1 MNNNKITFCSIS
13 ECNQEGVKRM
23 KIRKR
28 MNGMVFPLV
37 APIMMALFLTSMVCL
52 TSGAIVVG
60 AQLEAQDKLQ
70 VRSPGQARFASP
82 EEAMRALVDAAK
94 AKDRGALA
102 EIFGAEHQAEMFSG
116 DQVQDNEEMD
126 EFAADVQESAKL
138 EKVDDTRFTL
148 LIGTENWPF
157 PMPIVKDENQWR
169 FDSEAG
175 QTELMNRRVG
185 QNELSTI
192 LTCRAYVL
200 AQREYFDQRFD
211 WQQED
216 MENNDGVAEYARR
229 FMSSPGRRDGLYWD
243 TAEGE
248 KPSPLGVLVAS
259 ARAEGYG
266 ANGQSDEQSR
276 LDLQHINLVNAR
288 QVDQSQDRNG
298 SSPTQRRN
306 PYHGYYFKILTRQ
319 GPLAGGGPYDYVIN
333 GNMIAG
339 FALVAF
345 PDKWGSSGV
354 MTFVVNQQGRVYQ
367 RNLGPETASI
377 AGAIDEYNPDPSWT
391 LVQD

>member
-1 MNNNKITFCSIS
+1 MINDKITFCNIS

-23 KIRKR
+23 RIRKL

-37 APIMMALFLTSMVCL
+37 ARIVLALFLTLMVCL

-60 AQLEAQDKLQ
+60 AQPEAQDKSQ
-70 VRSPGQARFASP
+70 VQPSGQARFASP

-102 EIFGAEHQAEMFSG
+102 DIFGAEHQAEMFSG

-175 QTELMNRRVG
+175 QAELMNRRVG

-211 WQQED
+211 QQQED
-216 MENNDGVAEYARR
+216 MENNDGVAEYAQR

-266 ANGQSDEQSR
+266 TNGQSDEQSSV
-276 LDLQHINLVNAR
+276 DLQHINLVNVR
-288 QVDQSQDRNG
+288 QVDQSHDRNG
-298 SSPTQRRN
+298 SSPMRSRN

-367 RNLGPETASI
+367 TNLGPETASI
-377 AGAIDEYNPDPSWT
+377 AGAIDEYNPDSSWT

>member
-1 MNNNKITFCSIS
+1 MSNDKNTWSSIS

-23 KIRKR
+23 KIKKR
-28 MNGMVFPLV
+28 RDAVAFPLV
-37 APIMMALFLTSMVCL
+37 MPIVLALFLILTIYL
-52 TSGAIVVG
+52 TSDATLV
-60 AQLEAQDKLQ
+60 AARLETQDKTQ
-70 VRSPGQARFASP
+70 VQSLGQARFASP

-138 EKVDDTRFTL
+138 EKVNDTQFTL
-148 LIGTENWPF
+148 LIGVENWPF
-157 PMPIVKDENQWR
+157 PMPIIKDENQWR
-169 FDSEAG
+169 FDSETG
-175 QTELMNRRVG
+175 QVELMNRRVG

-200 AQREYFDQRFD
+200 AQREYFDQ
-211 WQQED
+211 QQENV
-216 MENNDGVAEYARR
+216 ENNDGVAEYARR
-229 FMSSPGRRDGLYWD
+229 FMSSPGQRDGLYWD
-243 TAEGE
+243 TAEDE
-248 KPSPLGVLVAS
+248 KPSPLGILVAA

-266 ANGQSDEQSR
+266 ASGQSNEQTRS
-276 LDLQHINLVNAR
+276 DMQNINLVKVQRA
-288 QVDQSQDRNG
+288 DQSPDQNRED
-298 SSPTQRRN
+298 SPVQSRN

-319 GPLAGGGPYDYVIN
+319 GPHARGGPYDYVIN

-354 MTFVVNQQGRVYQ
+354 MTFIVNQQGRVYEK
-367 RNLGPETASI
+367 NLGSETASI
-377 AGAIDEYNPDPSWT
+377 AGAIDEYNPDPTWM
-391 LVQD
+391 LVQE

>member
-1 MNNNKITFCSIS
+1 MSNNKITLGSIS
-13 ECNQEGVKRM
+13 ECNQKGVKRM
-23 KIRKR
+23 KIRNP
-28 MNGMVFPLV
+28 MNALAFPLATPMVLAFFLSLTISPVSRATQVV
-37 APIMMALFLTSMVCL
+37 AHQET
-52 TSGAIVVG
+52 
-60 AQLEAQDKLQ
+60 QDKLPVQ
-70 VRSPGQARFASP
+70 SLGQTHFTSP
-82 EEAMRALVDAAK
+82 EEAMRALVDAAT

-102 EIFGAEHQAEMFSG
+102 EIFGAEYQAEMFSG
-116 DQVQDNEEMD
+116 DQVQDNAEMD

-138 EKVDDTRFTL
+138 EKVNDTQFTL
-148 LIGTENWPF
+148 LIGVENWPF

-175 QTELMNRRVG
+175 EAELLNRRVG

-200 AQREYFDQRFD
+200 AQREYFDQ
-211 WQQED
+211 QQENV
-216 MENNDGVAEYARR
+216 ENNDGVAEYARR
-229 FMSSPGRRDGLYWD
+229 FMSSPGQRDGLYWD

-248 KPSPLGVLVAS
+248 KPSPLGILVAA

-266 ANGQSDEQSR
+266 AGGQSSERNR
-276 LDLQHINLVNAR
+276 LDMQNINLVNV
-288 QVDQSQDRNG
+288 QQTDQNPDQNRGDLPVQS
-298 SSPTQRRN
+298 RN
-306 PYHGYYFKILTRQ
+306 PYHGYYFKMLTRQ
-319 GPLAGGGPYDYVIN
+319 GPHAAGGPYDYVIN

-354 MTFVVNQQGRVYQ
+354 MTFIVNQQGRVYE

-377 AGAIDEYNPDPSWT
+377 AGAIDEYNPDPTWT
-391 LVQD
+391 LVQE

>member
-1 MNNNKITFCSIS
+1 
-13 ECNQEGVKRM
+13 M

-28 MNGMVFPLV
+28 MNGMAFALV
-37 APIMMALFLTSMVCL
+37 TPIVLALFLILMVCV
-52 TSGAIVVG
+52 TSSSKVLA
-60 AQLEAQDKLQ
+60 AQAKTQDKLEAQ
-70 VRSPGQARFASP
+70 SSGQAHFASP

-102 EIFGAEHQAEMFSG
+102 EIFGAEHQAEMYSG

-138 EKVDDTRFTL
+138 ERVDDTRFTL

-157 PMPIVKDENQWR
+157 PMPIVKEDNQWR
-169 FDSEAG
+169 FDSETG
-175 QTELMNRRVG
+175 QVELMNRRVG

-200 AQREYFDQRFD
+200 AQREYFDQ
-211 WQQED
+211 QE
-216 MENNDGVAEYARR
+216 EAAESTDGVAEYARR
-229 FMSSPGRRDGLYWD
+229 FMSSPGQRDGLYWD

-248 KPSPLGVLVAS
+248 RPSPLGILVAS

-266 ANGQSDEQSR
+266 AGGQSNEQSR
-276 LDLQHINLVNAR
+276 FEVQNINLVNVKEADR
-288 QVDQSQDRNG
+288 STEQSSVD
-298 SSPTQRRN
+298 SPVRSRN

-319 GPLAGGGPYDYVIN
+319 GPHARGGPYEYVIN
-333 GNMIAG
+333 GSMIGG
-339 FALVAF
+339 FALIAF

-354 MTFVVNQQGRVYQ
+354 MTFVVNQQGRVYE

-377 AGAIDEYNPDPSWT
+377 AAEIDEYNPDATWT
-391 LVQD
+391 LVQE

>member
-1 MNNNKITFCSIS
+1 MSNNKISGSGIS
-13 ECNQEGVKRM
+13 ECNQKGVKRM

-28 MNGMVFPLV
+28 MNGMAFALV
-37 APIMMALFLTSMVCL
+37 TPIALALFLILMVCV
-52 TSGAIVVG
+52 TSSSKVLA
-60 AQLEAQDKLQ
+60 AQAKTQDKLEAQ
-70 VRSPGQARFASP
+70 SSGQAHFASP

-102 EIFGAEHQAEMFSG
+102 EIFGAEHQAEMYSG

-138 EKVDDTRFTL
+138 ERVDDTRFTL

-157 PMPIVKDENQWR
+157 PMPIVKEDNQWR
-169 FDSEAG
+169 FDSETG
-175 QTELMNRRVG
+175 QVELMNRRVG

-200 AQREYFDQRFD
+200 AQREYFDQ
-211 WQQED
+211 QE
-216 MENNDGVAEYARR
+216 EAAESNDGVAEYARR
-229 FMSSPGRRDGLYWD
+229 FMSSPGQRDGLYWD

-248 KPSPLGVLVAS
+248 RPSPLGILVAA

-266 ANGQSDEQSR
+266 AGGQSNEQSR
-276 LDLQHINLVNAR
+276 FEVQNINLVNVKQADR
-288 QVDQSQDRNG
+288 SSSQNREDSPEQSRK
-298 SSPTQRRN
+298 
-306 PYHGYYFKILTRQ
+306 PYHGYYFRILTRQ
-319 GPLAGGGPYDYVIN
+319 GPDARGGPYEYVIN
-333 GNMIAG
+333 GNMVAG
-339 FALVAF
+339 FALVAY

-354 MTFVVNQQGRVYQ
+354 MTFVVNQQGRVYE

-377 AGAIDEYNPDPSWT
+377 AGAIDEYNPDATWT
-391 LVQD
+391 LVQE

>member
-1 MNNNKITFCSIS
+1 MSNSNITWSRIR

-23 KIRKR
+23 KIMKR
-28 MNGMVFPLV
+28 VNALVFPLV
-37 APIMMALFLTSMVCL
+37 TPMVLALFLILTICL
-52 TSGAIVVG
+52 TSGATVVA
-60 AQLEAQDKLQ
+60 AQMETQDKLQ
-70 VRSPGQARFASP
+70 VQSLGQARFASP

-148 LIGTENWPF
+148 LIGVENWPF
-157 PMPIVKDENQWR
+157 PMPIVKAENQWR

-175 QTELMNRRVG
+175 QVELMNRRVG

-200 AQREYFDQRFD
+200 AQREYFDQ
-211 WQQED
+211 QQENV
-216 MENNDGVAEYARR
+216 ENNEDVAEYARW

-248 KPSPLGVLVAS
+248 KPSPLGILVAS

-266 ANGQSDEQSR
+266 ASGQSYERSR
-276 LDLQHINLVNAR
+276 FDIQNINLVNVQQA
-288 QVDQSQDRNG
+288 DQSPDRNRED
-298 SSPTQRRN
+298 SPVQSRN

-319 GPLAGGGPYDYVIN
+319 GPHARGGPYDYVIN

-354 MTFVVNQQGRVYQ
+354 MTFVVNQQGRVYE

-377 AGAIDEYNPDPSWT
+377 AGAIDEYNPDPTWT
-391 LVQD
+391 LVQE

>member
-1 MNNNKITFCSIS
+1 MNNNKITFCSIT
-13 ECNQEGVKRM
+13 ECNPEGVKRM

-37 APIMMALFLTSMVCL
+37 APIVLALFLTLMVCL

-70 VRSPGQARFASP
+70 VQSPGQARFASP

-148 LIGTENWPF
+148 LIGMENWPF

-175 QTELMNRRVG
+175 QVELMNRRVG

-211 WQQED
+211 QQQKD
-216 MENNDGVAEYARR
+216 MENSDGLAVYAQR

-248 KPSPLGVLVAS
+248 NPSPLGVLVAS

-276 LDLQHINLVNAR
+276 FDLQHVNLLNLP
-288 QVDQSQDRNG
+288 QVDQSHDWNG
-298 SSPTQRRN
+298 RSPMRSRN

-319 GPLAGGGPYDYVIN
+319 GPLASGGPYDYVIN

-367 RNLGPETASI
+367 KNLGPETASI
-377 AGAIDEYNPDPSWT
+377 AGAVDEYNPDSSWT

>member
-1 MNNNKITFCSIS
+1 MNNNKIAFCSIS
-13 ECNQEGVKRM
+13 GCNQEGVKRM

-28 MNGMVFPLV
+28 INGMVFPLV
-37 APIMMALFLTSMVCL
+37 APIVMALFL
-52 TSGAIVVG
+52 VVG
-60 AQLEAQDKLQ
+60 ARLEAQDKLQ
-70 VRSPGQARFASP
+70 VQSPGQARFASP

-138 EKVDDTRFTL
+138 EKVDDTRFTI

-157 PMPIVKDENQWR
+157 PMPIIKDENQWR

-175 QTELMNRRVG
+175 QVELMNRRVG

-211 WQQED
+211 QQQED
-216 MENNDGVAEYARR
+216 MENSDGVAEYARR
-229 FMSSPGRRDGLYWD
+229 FMSSPGRKDGLYWD

-266 ANGQSDEQSR
+266 TNGQSDEQSSF
-276 LDLQHINLVNAR
+276 DLQHVNLVNVP
-288 QVDQSQDRNG
+288 QVDQLHDRNG
-298 SSPTQRRN
+298 SAPRQSRN

-319 GPLAGGGPYDYVIN
+319 GPLVGGGPYDYVIN

-377 AGAIDEYNPDPSWT
+377 AGAIDEYNPDSSWT